1 MKLAFDRFRDRDD
14 PSIAELWR
22 GTLSAGLHGS
32 GCACGVGMVSLSA
45 ADLEEDL
52 LDFLSDRYPA
62 ERAPALAAA
71 LAARRHD
78 RTTSFPIW
86 MGALRST
93 LGSGDWAAL
102 EQDVRSVLNSATA
115 PGSGFICA

>member
-1 MKLAFDRFRDRDD
+1 MKLAFDRSRDRDD

-22 GTLSAGLHGS
+22 GALSAGLHGS
-32 GCACGVGMVSLSA
+32 GCACGIGMMSLSA

-52 LDFLSDRYPA
+52 LDFLSDRYPD
-62 ERAPALAAA
+62 ERAPALARA

-78 RTTSFPIW
+78 RTSSFPTWID
-86 MGALRST
+86 ALQST
-93 LGSGDWAAL
+93 LGAGDWTAL
-102 EQDVRSVLNSATA
+102 DRDVRSVLNSATA